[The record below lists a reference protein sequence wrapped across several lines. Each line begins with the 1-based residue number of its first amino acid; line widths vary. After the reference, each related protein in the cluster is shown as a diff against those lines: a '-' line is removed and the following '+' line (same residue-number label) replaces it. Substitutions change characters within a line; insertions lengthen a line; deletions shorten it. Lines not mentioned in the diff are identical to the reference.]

1 MLLAR
6 PLDFGA
12 VPVGIARAGSLVLEN
27 VGTGPGA
34 KPEPYPE
41 PEELEPLE
49 IPGKVVLVEDQ
60 IRSK

>member
-1 MLLAR
+1 MIKSNLMSE
-6 PLDFGA
+6 G
-12 VPVGIARAGSLVLEN
+12 GKKKN

>member
-1 MLLAR
+1 MSE
-6 PLDFGA
+6 G
-12 VPVGIARAGSLVLEN
+12 GKKKN